1 MGLPQVVHQQF
12 GGPDRGLITQLAW
25 ILSECRLDQG
35 VDDPGDQG
43 RAARAWGVEEACPE
57 VEPFALAESFRP
69 VVDGLT
75 ADLKRVGDL
84 LGGESFGEP
93 EHRLSPT
100 PLLRQGGME
109 HEVFQ
114 FAIQVI
120 AQDHRSHRATPLTF
134 GVSMT
139 DSTCQRTFCQ
149 GRTHSF
155 SKVR

>member
-114 FAIQVI
+114 FAI
-120 AQDHRSHRATPLTF
+120 HR
-134 GVSMT
+134 G
-139 DSTCQRTFCQ
+139 
-149 GRTHSF
+149 
-155 SKVR
+155 

>member
-1 MGLPQVVHQQF
+1 M
-12 GGPDRGLITQLAW
+12 
-25 ILSECRLDQG
+25 
-35 VDDPGDQG
+35 PGG
-43 RAARAWGVEEACPE
+43 RAL
-57 VEPFALAESFRP
+57 ALAESFRP

-100 PLLRQGGME
+100 PLLRQGGVK

-120 AQDHRSHRATPLTF
+120 AQVIGAIVPPA
-134 GVSMT
+134 
-139 DSTCQRTFCQ
+139 
-149 GRTHSF
+149 
-155 SKVR
+155 

>member
-100 PLLRQGGME
+100 PLLRQGSE
-109 HEVFQ
+109 FRVFG
-114 FAIQVI
+114 I
-120 AQDHRSHRATPLTF
+120 AVNSYATSRIERL
-134 GVSMT
+134 SN
-139 DSTCQRTFCQ
+139 
-149 GRTHSF
+149 HNIE
-155 SKVR
+155 K

>member
-1 MGLPQVVHQQF
+1 
-12 GGPDRGLITQLAW
+12 
-25 ILSECRLDQG
+25 
-35 VDDPGDQG
+35 
-43 RAARAWGVEEACPE
+43 
-57 VEPFALAESFRP
+57 
-69 VVDGLT
+69 
-75 ADLKRVGDL
+75 
-84 LGGESFGEP
+84 
-93 EHRLSPT
+93 
-100 PLLRQGGME
+100 ME

>member
-100 PLLRQGGME
+100 PLLRQ
-109 HEVFQ
+109 
-114 FAIQVI
+114 
-120 AQDHRSHRATPLTF
+120 
-134 GVSMT
+134 
-139 DSTCQRTFCQ
+139 
-149 GRTHSF
+149 
-155 SKVR
+155 

>member
-100 PLLRQGGME
+100 LLLRQGGME

-139 DSTCQRTFCQ
+139 DSTCQGTFCQ

>member
-12 GGPDRGLITQLAW
+12 GGPNRGLITQLAW

-69 VVDGLT
+69 VIDGLT

-100 PLLRQGGME
+100 PLLRQGVWSTRSSSSPYRSSLKIIG
-109 HEVFQ
+109 
-114 FAIQVI
+114 AI
-120 AQDHRSHRATPLTF
+120 APPP
-134 GVSMT
+134 
-139 DSTCQRTFCQ
+139 
-149 GRTHSF
+149 
-155 SKVR
+155 